1 MLSEIDIRTPQG
13 ALLTLSLEEVTD
25 GISVQDIEGLDPVEA
40 TIITSNLAGLNGTQ
54 YHSSSRGDREIKFQL
69 GMRDEPGFY
78 TVEQIR
84 KRLYKFMM
92 PGRPVTF
99 TFRTLEGLSV
109 DISGHVK
116 SFPAPLFAQ
125 EPEANI
131 TVLCNDSDFV
141 NMTPVVVPGATV
153 SSVTTFDINYDGDVE
168 AGIVFDLN
176 VNRSITEFTIYSQSA
191 DGLLQQLDFAAP
203 LVAGQLLRIT
213 TTPGAESAMVS
224 TGGGSPVS
232 ILYGVAPTST
242 WVELQPGANTF
253 RVYAEGAPIPFNI
266 TYLTRYGGL

>member
-1 MLSEIDIRTPQG
+1 VLSEIDIRTPQG
-13 ALLTLSLEEVTD
+13 SLLTLALEEITD
-25 GISVQDIEGLDPVEA
+25 GISVQNIEGLDPVEA

-54 YHSSSRGDREIKFQL
+54 YHSSSRGDREIKLTL
-69 GMRDEPGFY
+69 GMEEEPGTF

-92 PGRPVTF
+92 PGRPVTL
-99 TFRTLEGLSV
+99 TFRNSEGLQV

-116 SFPAPLFAQ
+116 SFPAPLFTAD
-125 EPEANI
+125 PVADI
-131 TVLCNDSDFV
+131 TVLCNESDFV

-153 SSVTTFDINYDGDVE
+153 SSTTTFDIDYDGDVE
-168 AGIVFDLN
+168 AGITFDLN
-176 VNRSITEFTIYSQSA
+176 VNRSLTEFTIYSQSA
-191 DGLLQQLDFAAP
+191 DGVLQQLDFAAP
-203 LVAGQLLRIT
+203 LVSGQLLRIT
-213 TTPGAESAMVS
+213 TTPGAKSAMVS

-242 WVELQPGANTF
+242 WVELQPGVNTI